1 VSASHDLIVLLD
13 FGAQY
18 SQLIARRVRA
28 DHVYC
33 EILPYNT
40 SAAEIAA
47 KKPRGI
53 IFSGG
58 PSSVLDAAAPRC
70 DQQIF
75 ELGLPILGICYGM
88 QLMAVMLG
96 GKAEIPSGRE
106 YGMVEVTVNEEGK
119 LLQGLKGPIKAWM
132 SHTIQVAEPPQGFA
146 LLAATPGC
154 GCAAFADQE
163 RNFYGLQFHPEVTH
177 TPRGSEIIHNFLYE
191 ICGCQGDWQM
201 KSYAEQAIESIR
213 VQVGDKRVLLG
224 LSGGVDSSVT
234 ATLLHQA
241 VGNQLTAVFVNHG
254 LMRKNEPQEV
264 EAVFRPRLGK
274 KLIMVDASRRFLD
287 KLSGVCDPEEKRRII
302 GAEFIAVF
310 AEQARALG
318 QLDFLAQGT
327 IYPDVV
333 ESGSATG
340 MVIKSHHNVGGLPKD
355 LPFCGVVEPLRLLF
369 KDEVRQLGLELG
381 LPEQMIWRPP
391 FPGPGLAIRII
402 GDITTDKL
410 LIVRESDAILR
421 EEMADSGLGRA
432 ASQYFTVLTGLRSVG
447 VMGDERSYDY
457 TVAVRAVNTDDFM
470 TADWLRI
477 PYEVLDKISRRIVN
491 EVRHV
496 NRVVYDIT
504 SKPPASIEWE

>member
-1 VSASHDLIVLLD
+1 MSAAHDLIVLLD

-28 DHVYC
+28 EHVYC
-33 EILPYNT
+33 EILPYHA

-58 PSSVLDAAAPRC
+58 PASVLDADAPRC
-70 DQQIF
+70 DRQIF
-75 ELGLPILGICYGM
+75 DLGLPILGICYGM

-96 GKAEIPSGRE
+96 GKAEIPGGRE
-106 YGMVEVTVNEEGK
+106 YGMVEVAVQEEGR
-119 LLQGLKGPIKAWM
+119 LLRGLKGPLKAWM
-132 SHTIQVAEPPQGFA
+132 SHTIQVAEPPQGFE

-154 GCAAFADQE
+154 GCAAFADQQ
-163 RNFYGLQFHPEVTH
+163 RRFYGLQFHPEVTH
-177 TPRGSEIIHNFLYE
+177 TPAGSDIIHNFLYD

-201 KSYAEQAIESIR
+201 KSYAEQAIAAIR
-213 VQVGDKRVLLG
+213 AQVGDKQVLLG

-234 ATLLHQA
+234 AALLHQA
-241 VGNQLTAVFVNHG
+241 VGDQLTAVFVNHG

-264 EAVFRPRLGK
+264 EAVFRPRLGD
-274 KLIMVDASRRFLD
+274 KLIAIDASQRFLD
-287 KLSGVCDPEEKRRII
+287 KLKGITDPEQKRRII

-355 LPFCGVVEPLRLLF
+355 LPFCGVVEPLRQLF
-369 KDEVRQLGLELG
+369 KDEVRQLGEELG
-381 LPEQMIWRPP
+381 LPPQMIWRPP
-391 FPGPGLAIRII
+391 FPGPGLAIRVI
-402 GDITTDKL
+402 GDITEEKL

-421 EEMADSGLGRA
+421 EEMARAFLGRE

-457 TVAVRAVNTDDFM
+457 TVAVRAVSTDDFM

-477 PYEVLDKISRRIVN
+477 PYEVLDTVSRRIVN